1 MRVKRMSKWLSES
14 ELKTYLNSES
24 ILQWLLEDGSIT
36 QKIAADGAFRLEVIK
51 DGLGLAS
58 LEDYQAID
66 VFPQPIRIREVRLF
80 RDDQAVVYA
89 KSIIPFRTSRFGYP
103 DLGAIGSKPLGELIF
118 QSDLFIKQNCKFAK
132 FSFEDKETVWGRRS
146 NYLVNGYPFSIME
159 VFL

>member
-1 MRVKRMSKWLSES
+1 MRIKRMSKWLSQS

-36 QKIAADGAFRLEVIK
+36 QKISADGAFRLEVIK

-58 LEDYQAID
+58 IEDYQAID

-89 KSIIPFRTSRFGYP
+89 KKHNS
-103 DLGAIGSKPLGELIF
+103 
-118 QSDLFIKQNCKFAK
+118 
-132 FSFEDKETVWGRRS
+132 FS
-146 NYLVNGYPFSIME
+146 NILVRLP
-159 VFL
+159 